1 MGRILCRLRSSFVL
15 PAVALLGAMLL
26 AAGCSAVGEDSEGM
40 SAAEAPAADGAA
52 IIAFLEAADYKN
64 AWQHLPGTEPM
75 YTGQDPHGALLST
88 YFNAIALQ
96 AITDKAGSIPAGG
109 MVVKEN
115 YMPDGTLAAI
125 TVMYKA
131 AGYENPDANGW
142 FFLKYAPDGAIEAE
156 GQVQGCTECH
166 GDVQDNDFLFTA
178 DVK

>member
-1 MGRILCRLRSSFVL
+1 MLSGLSVLRRSLVL
-15 PAVALLGAMLL
+15 MSVALIGSMLL
-26 AAGCSAVGEDSEGM
+26 LAGCAAADEAEDM
-40 SAAEAPAADGAA
+40 SADAPEANGAA
-52 IIAFLEAADYKN
+52 IIEFLNGADYQN
-64 AWQHLPGTEPM
+64 VWQHLPGTEPL

-96 AITDKAGSIPAGG
+96 AINDKAGSIPAGG

-125 TVMYKA
+125 TVMYKP

-142 FFLKYAPDGAIEAE
+142 FFLKYAPDGVIEVE
-156 GQVQGCTECH
+156 GPVQGCTECH
-166 GDVQDNDFLFTA
+166 GDVRDNDFLFTA

>member
-1 MGRILCRLRSSFVL
+1 MTSLRLNSLRSGIL
-15 PAVALLGAMLL
+15 PLVAMALGALMLL
-26 AAGCSAVGEDSEGM
+26 AGCAAAEDSEDM
-40 SAAEAPAADGAA
+40 AADAPVAEGAA
-52 IIAFLEAADYKN
+52 VIEFLNAADYKEN
-64 AWQHLPGTEPM
+64 WQHLPGTEPL

-96 AITDKAGSIPAGG
+96 AVNDKAGSIPAGG

-125 TVMYKA
+125 TVMYKP
-131 AGYENPDANGW
+131 AGYENAAANGW

-156 GQVQGCTECH
+156 GPVQGCTECH
-166 GDVQDNDFLFTA
+166 GDVKDNDFLFTV

>member
-1 MGRILCRLRSSFVL
+1 MLSGLSVVRRSLVL
-15 PAVALLGAMLL
+15 MSVALIGSMLL
-26 AAGCSAVGEDSEGM
+26 LAGCGGDGESEDM
-40 SAAEAPAADGAA
+40 SADAPEANGAA
-52 IIAFLEAADYKN
+52 IIEFLNGADYQN
-64 AWQHLPGTEPM
+64 AWQHLPDTEPM
-75 YTGQDPHGALLST
+75 YTGQEPHGALLST

-96 AITDKAGSIPAGG
+96 AINDKAGSIPAGG

-142 FFLKYAPDGAIEAE
+142 FFLKYAPDGVIEAE
-156 GQVQGCTECH
+156 GMVQGCTECH
-166 GDVQDNDFLFTA
+166 GDVRDNDFLFTA

>member
-1 MGRILCRLRSSFVL
+1 MRWKGGLRRRGI
-15 PAVALLGAMLL
+15 ALLGIAVMGAMLL
-26 AAGCSAVGEDSEGM
+26 LAAACGDTGEAEPELP
-40 SAAEAPAADGAA
+40 AAEGAA
-52 IIAFLEAADYKN
+52 IVEYLGGTDYQN
-64 AWQHLPGTEPM
+64 EWQHLPGTEPM

-115 YMPDGTLAAI
+115 FMPDGTLAAI

-131 AGYENPDANGW
+131 AGYENEAANGW
-142 FFLKYAPDGAIEAE
+142 FFLKYAPDGVIEAE
-156 GQVQGCTECH
+156 GPVEGCTECH
-166 GDVQDNDFLFTA
+166 GDVRDNDFLFTA